1 MNREL
6 STLYCRYGQPLK
18 VLYNFFYVMLIA
30 YNIDRW
36 LELLLDDSSDK
47 ASKIK
52 HPIYVF
58 MYLLNPSMRF
68 FQNESSRRAAAVPI
82 LSHAG
87 S

>member
-1 MNREL
+1 
-6 STLYCRYGQPLK
+6 
-18 VLYNFFYVMLIA
+18 MLIA

-36 LELLLDDSSDK
+36 LEPPLDDPNDK

-58 MYLLNPSMRF
+58 MYLLNPSVRF
-68 FQNESSRRAAAVPI
+68 FQNENFRRAGAVPI